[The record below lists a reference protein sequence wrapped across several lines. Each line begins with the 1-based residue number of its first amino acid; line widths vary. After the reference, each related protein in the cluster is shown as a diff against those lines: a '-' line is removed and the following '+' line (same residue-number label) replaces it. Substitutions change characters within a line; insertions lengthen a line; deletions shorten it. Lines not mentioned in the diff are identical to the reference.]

1 MKDIEKEIKKIV
13 SEQLDIK
20 QDKLSV
26 KSSFSKDLGA
36 DSLDIIELIMSIEE
50 KFGVNISDEEAEKI
64 TTLQHAIEFVKNY
77 KFSLNN

>member
-1 MKDIEKEIKKIV
+1 MKDVEKKIKKIV

-20 QDKLSV
+20 QDKLS
-26 KSSFSKDLGA
+26 KRSSFSKDLGA

-64 TTLQHAIEFVKNY
+64 TTLQHAIDFVENK
-77 KFSLNN
+77 KLSLNN

>member
-20 QDKLSV
+20 QNKLSK

-36 DSLDIIELIMSIEE
+36 DSLDIIEIIMSVEE
-50 KFGVNISDEEAEKI
+50 KFGISISDEDAEKF
-64 TTLQHAIEFVKNY
+64 TTLQHAIDFVKNY

>member
-1 MKDIEKEIKKIV
+1 MKDIEEEMKQIV

-20 QDKLSV
+20 KDKLS
-26 KSSFSKDLGA
+26 KTSFFSKDLGA

-64 TTLQHAIEFVKNY
+64 TTLQHAIDFVKKY
-77 KFSLNN
+77 KSSLND